1 MKHDLMSLVV
11 NRRSQVTG
19 RKLRLTCHL
28 LLAALIIF
36 LSIPAPATAQA
47 PVPSVALNFGQAN
60 NPNDVAI
67 TIQILVLLTVL
78 TLAPS
83 ILMMMTSFTRVV
95 VVLHFVRQAM
105 GTQGTPPNQVVVG
118 LALFLTI
125 FIMQRPMTEI
135 YNRAWLPYQA
145 QQMTIQEAFGISK
158 EPIREF
164 MLRQTREKDLALF
177 VKIANLEQPETVD
190 ILPLNVVI
198 PAFIISELRIAFQIG
213 FLVYL
218 PFLIIDMVVASILMS
233 MGMMMLPPIMIS
245 LPFKV
250 LMFVL
255 VDGWFLVVDSL
266 VKGIR

>member
-1 MKHDLMSLVV
+1 MMK
-11 NRRSQVTG
+11 
-19 RKLRLTCHL
+19 RKLI
-28 LLAALIIF
+28 LIIPIF
-36 LSIPAPATAQA
+36 ALMLAPGMIFAQSPLPGVSLS
-47 PVPSVALNFGQAN
+47 FGQ
-60 NPNDVAI
+60 PKSPEDVAV

-105 GTQGTPPNQVVVG
+105 GTQGTPPNQVIVG
-118 LALFLTI
+118 LSLFLTM
-125 FIMQRPMTEI
+125 FIMQKPAMEI
-135 YNRAWLPYQA
+135 YNRAWLPYKNEQC
-145 QQMTIQEAFGISK
+145 TIQEAFSISQQ
-158 EPIREF
+158 PLREF

-177 VKIANLEQPETVD
+177 VKIAGLGQPSTSND
-190 ILPLNVVI
+190 LPLSVVI
-198 PAFIISELRIAFQIG
+198 PGFIISELRIAFQIG
-213 FLVYL
+213 FMIYL
-218 PFLIIDMVVASILMS
+218 PFLIIDLVVASVLMS

-255 VDGWFLVVDSL
+255 VDGWYLIIESL

>member
-1 MKHDLMSLVV
+1 MK
-11 NRRSQVTG
+11 
-19 RKLRLTCHL
+19 RKLI
-28 LLAALIIF
+28 LIIPIF
-36 LSIPAPATAQA
+36 ALMLAPGMIFAQSPLPGVSLS
-47 PVPSVALNFGQAN
+47 FGQ
-60 NPNDVAI
+60 PKSPEDVAV

-105 GTQGTPPNQVVVG
+105 GTQGTPPNQVIVG
-118 LALFLTI
+118 LSLFLTM
-125 FIMQRPMTEI
+125 FIMQKPAMEI
-135 YNRAWLPYQA
+135 YNRAWLPYKNEQC
-145 QQMTIQEAFGISK
+145 TIQEAFSISQQ
-158 EPIREF
+158 PLREF

-177 VKIANLEQPETVD
+177 VKIAGLGQPSTSND
-190 ILPLNVVI
+190 LPLSVVI
-198 PAFIISELRIAFQIG
+198 PGFIISELRIAFQIG
-213 FLVYL
+213 FMIYL
-218 PFLIIDMVVASILMS
+218 PFLIIDLVVASVLMS

-255 VDGWFLVVDSL
+255 VDGWYLIIESL